1 MQEGLEMRTVDYV
14 VYQRQK
20 AHGLAPV
27 PRIGCLNE
35 EMPEL
40 IDTLAD
46 AYGYIN
52 GIPMEEFAEI
62 PERAQD
68 RICYATERIAEA
80 LEMLKVRINDYE
92 IKG

>member
-1 MQEGLEMRTVDYV
+1 MLDYV

-20 AHGLAPV
+20 AQGKVAV
-27 PRIGCLNE
+27 PRIGSMNE

-52 GIPMEEFAEI
+52 GIPAEEFAEI

-68 RICYATERIAEA
+68 RICYAVERIAEA

-92 IKG
+92 IKGS